1 MNLKIKNCNECPFL
15 VREYDFE
22 SGDDNTYL
30 TCNLLDYRGN
40 SGSMRFLHED
50 LTQEVIEK
58 IYTPLPECPL
68 RKENLE
74 IELI

>member
-30 TCNLLDYRGN
+30 TCNLLLYYGTMKNIGVIHD
-40 SGSMRFLHED
+40 E
-50 LTQEVIEK
+50 LTEEEIKK

-68 RKENLE
+68 RKENIE

>member
-15 VREYDFE
+15 VRENDFE
-22 SGDDNTYL
+22 SGYDNTYL
-30 TCNLLDYRGN
+30 TCNLLDYMGN
-40 SGSMRFLHED
+40 SGLIGLLHEG
-50 LTQEVIEK
+50 LTEKQIEE
-58 IYTPLPECPL
+58 IYIPLPECPL